1 MDDFSVASLTESQ
14 NEWCARLVHILTPMI
29 IDGFKSIFDEAYKL
43 CKENDELDK
52 YLMTFQNFIGRVPKW
67 NPSIIEEEKKRIID
81 KSGCGYLEELV
92 TCIHIIKLKSLAC
105 VRVGQKQK
113 KIDVSVPPLN
123 EFIHKIYINSAR
135 KIYTNVYLFEKNVP
149 PLQIQKNNREL
160 ELLIKEC
167 ILITI
172 RDSIPVE
179 NLLKAY
185 MDETQETD
193 VVVEEHVEEIEEE
206 IPELESHV
214 PVPESSTPPP
224 PPTENNYE
232 NERIKFN
239 SVDNAFH
246 PNGSSEDIQ
255 APKDIDILERKSNEY
270 FSRRKQQEE
279 DEDDEDKVKIGGD
292 VELDA
297 LDLFDLEKSDEKRD
311 SEPLIDVEIL

>member
-14 NEWCARLVHILTPMI
+14 NEWCARLVHILTPLI
-29 IDGFKSIFDEAYKL
+29 IDGFKSIFDEAYRL

-67 NPSIIEEEKKRIID
+67 NSSMIEDEKQRIID
-81 KSGCGYLEELV
+81 KSCCGYLEELV
-92 TCIHIIKLKSLAC
+92 TCVHIIKLKALTC

-113 KIDVSVPPLN
+113 KVDVNVPPLS

-149 PLQIQKNNREL
+149 PLQVQKNNREL
-160 ELLIKEC
+160 EVLIKEC

-193 VVVEEHVEEIEEE
+193 VVVEEHVEEIIEE
-206 IPELESHV
+206 
-214 PVPESSTPPP
+214 TPPQVEQHIP
-224 PPTENNYE
+224 AVSPSSESKVE
-232 NERIKFN
+232 NEKIRFN
-239 SVDNAFH
+239 PIDSTFH
-246 PNGSSEDIQ
+246 INGNNEQ
-255 APKDIDILERKSNEY
+255 VEVPKDIDVLERKSNEY
-270 FSRRKQQEE
+270 FARRKQQEQ
-279 DEDDEDKVKIGGD
+279 DDDDDDDEKLQIGGD
-292 VELDA
+292 IELDG
-297 LDLFDLEKSDEKRD
+297 LDIFDFDKKVEIKNND
-311 SEPLIDVEIL
+311 PLIDVEIL

>member
-14 NEWCARLVHILTPMI
+14 NEWCARLVHILTPLI
-29 IDGFKSIFDEAYKL
+29 IDGFKSIFDEAFKL

-67 NPSIIEEEKKRIID
+67 NPSMIEEEKQRIID
-81 KSGCGYLEELV
+81 KSCCGYLEELV
-92 TCIHIIKLKSLAC
+92 TCVHIIKLKALTC
-105 VRVGQKQK
+105 VRVGQRQK
-113 KIDVSVPPLN
+113 KIDINVPPLS
-123 EFIHKIYINSAR
+123 EFIHKIYINGAR

-149 PLQIQKNNREL
+149 PLQTQKNNREL
-160 ELLIKEC
+160 EMLIKEC

-206 IPELESHV
+206 IPHI
-214 PVPESSTPPP
+214 PAPSTSDVVSNVE
-224 PPTENNYE
+224 TEK
-232 NERIKFN
+232 IKFN
-239 SVDNAFH
+239 PIDSAFH
-246 PNGSSEDIQ
+246 VNGNTEQ
-255 APKDIDILERKSNEY
+255 VEAPKDIDALERKSNEY
-270 FSRRKQQEE
+270 FARRKQEE
-279 DEDDEDKVKIGGD
+279 DEEEDEDKLQIGGD
-292 VELDA
+292 I
-297 LDLFDLEKSDEKRD
+297 DLEGLDVFDFDKSSETRN

>member
-29 IDGFKSIFDEAYKL
+29 IDGFRSIFDEAYKL
-43 CKENDELDK
+43 CKDNDELDK

-67 NPSIIEEEKKRIID
+67 NPSMIEEEKKRIIER
-81 KSGCGYLEELV
+81 SGCGYLEELV
-92 TCIHIIKLKSLAC
+92 TCVHIIKLKALAC

-113 KIDVSVPPLN
+113 KIDVNVPSLN
-123 EFIHKIYINSAR
+123 EFIHKIYINCAR

-160 ELLIKEC
+160 EMLIKEC

-179 NLLKAY
+179 SLLKAY

-193 VVVEEHVEEIEEE
+193 TIVEEHVEEIEEE
-206 IPELESHV
+206 IPQLEPHV
-214 PVPESSTPPP
+214 EEQVSASTHNES
-224 PPTENNYE
+224 E

-239 SVDNAFH
+239 PIDTTH
-246 PNGSSEDIQ
+246 HLNGNKEDVE
-255 APKDIDILERKSNEY
+255 ASKDIDVLERKSNEY
-270 FSRRKQQEE
+270 FARRKQQEE
-279 DEDDEDKVKIGGD
+279 EEEDEEKLQIGGD
-292 VELDA
+292 VDLEQLG
-297 LDLFDLEKSDEKRD
+297 LFDLESGLEQRN